1 MPLSDFEKISLFD
14 IEQYLAYNLL
24 YKMDSASMANSLEV
38 RNPYLDYRLM
48 EYSFNL
54 PQEYKIKGGT
64 AKYLMKKLLEKY
76 LPKELVYRRKWGFPA
91 PIGNWLSR
99 DLSYLIDTWLN
110 PVLIRS
116 QGIFNEKQ
124 VAYYVSEFRKGKKYH
139 DKRLW
144 ALIFFQ
150 MWYAKYIDGNGN

>member
-24 YKMDSASMANSLEV
+24 YKMDIASMANGLEV

-54 PQEYKIKGGT
+54 PQNLKVNNGT
-64 AKYLMKKLLEKY
+64 QKYLMKKLLERY

-91 PIGNWLSR
+91 PLGDWMSR
-99 DLSYLIDTWLN
+99 DLSYLLDKWLS
-110 PVLIRS
+110 PQRIKA
-116 QGIFNEKQ
+116 QGIFNEKV
-124 VAYYVSEFRKGKKYH
+124 VAKFVAEFRAGKKYH